1 MAPKVGTKMKIV
13 SWEPRLQLAAEVFAE
28 NMLCFMLS
36 ICLRQ
41 FRFQSKNIFSPGL
54 KSNCTNLVSSFEIDI
69 DQMNNA

>member
-28 NMLCFMLS
+28 NMLS

-41 FRFQSKNIFSPGL
+41 FRFQRKNIFSPGL